1 MFFSH
6 LSYAILVWGNTISNN
21 ITRGTTNFEHVPKSL
36 KNLNTVHN
44 INKAVRALV
53 CAKKRDPLSKIDRE
67 LNLLKLV
74 DIYYYS
80 LGAFTYATF
89 NEDNLKLYKNYALF
103 HSKRPHYSNRSTSYK
118 YHLFDPFCDKIYYDQ
133 PNLMIKLHATRYAA
147 AALWNKLP
155 VDVKQSN
162 SASAL
167 NSNLKSWLTKDYIS
181 SRENIED

>member
-21 ITRGTTNFEHVPKSL
+21 ITRGTTNFEHVLESL
-36 KNLNTVHN
+36 KNLNTVH
-44 INKAVRALV
+44 NKAVRALV
-53 CAKKRDPLSKIDRE
+53 CAKKRDPLSKIYRE

-89 NEDNLKLYKNYALF
+89 NEDNPKLYMNYALL
-103 HSKRPHYSNRSTSYK
+103 HSKHPHYSTRSTSYK
-118 YHLFDPFCDKIYYDQ
+118 YHLFDPVYDKIYYDQ
-133 PNLMIKLHATRYAA
+133 PNLMKTLHAIRYAA
-147 AALWNKLP
+147 AVLWSKLP

-162 SASAL
+162 SASAF